1 MIRLGGLV
9 VAILLLVGLSSAVYK
24 LTESEQAIVT
34 QFGAPVGGAVTEP
47 GLHWKLPF
55 VQQVHRFDKRFLE
68 WDGEVNRLPTR
79 DKRLILVDTYARWHI
94 TDPLLYFQRLRDER
108 GARTRLDDILD
119 GETRDAIANHELVEV
134 VRTSNRKPAPDAS
147 LVDEEAEVLE
157 PITSG
162 REKIRAAILAAARQR
177 TGDLGIE
184 ILDVRLKRINYVEDV
199 RQNVY
204 DRMVSERRRIAA
216 HYISEGEGEAARI
229 EGKRER
235 ELKEITSDAYREA
248 EEIRGVADAEAA
260 AVYAA
265 AYDQSADS
273 RRFYQLLKSL
283 ETLQTTVGPDTSLIL
298 TTGGEFFRY
307 LDDGGP

>member
-1 MIRLGGLV
+1 MIRLVGLA
-9 VAILLLVGLSSAVYK
+9 VALLLVVTMSGAIYK

-34 QFGAPVGGAVTEP
+34 QFGAPVGGAVTSP
-47 GLHWKLPF
+47 GLHWKVPLI
-55 VQQVHRFDKRFLE
+55 QKVHRFDKRFLE

-94 TDPLLYFQRLRDER
+94 TNPLLYFQRLRDER

-157 PITSG
+157 PISSG
-162 REKIRAAILAAARQR
+162 REKIRGVILAAARQR

-199 RQNVY
+199 RRNVY
-204 DRMVSERRRIAA
+204 DRMISERRRIAA

-235 ELKEITSDAYREA
+235 ELKQITSDAYREA

-260 AVYAA
+260 AVYAG

-273 RRFYQLLKSL
+273 RRFYQLLKSM
-283 ETLQTTVGPDTSLIL
+283 ETLQTTIGPDTSLIL
-298 TTGGEFFRY
+298 TTGGDFFRY